1 MFHVDFLQCDS
12 GDAVRIP
19 ERTRGRG
26 RPPLRTLMG
35 AHHPRDGKQSGHLE
49 TNFWV
54 RRKVPHHD
62 RLPSV
67 TSSAAARM
75 NRAALGFRISEEGKE

>member
-35 AHHPRDGKQSGHLE
+35 AHHPRDGKQSGDLE
-49 TNFWV
+49 RTFGFAAKFRTTTV
-54 RRKVPHHD
+54 CLALQAQP
-62 RLPSV
+62 LP
-67 TSSAAARM
+67 A
-75 NRAALGFRISEEGKE
+75 